1 MVSVVHNTS
10 EDRLLAELKRLVD
23 QTSEQLQWGNLTVWE
38 ARERIQQTR
47 AHAETLIPDQMDLY
61 QRIYAA
67 RFQRLLEQFVLSKQ
81 SQCNRHKPYWLA

>member
-1 MVSVVHNTS
+1 MVHSTS

-47 AHAETLIPDQMDLY
+47 VQAETLIPDQMDLY
-61 QRIYAA
+61 QRIYEA
-67 RFQRLLEQFVLSKQ
+67 RFQRLLEQFVLPKQ
-81 SQCNRHKPYWLA
+81 SQCNRHKPY